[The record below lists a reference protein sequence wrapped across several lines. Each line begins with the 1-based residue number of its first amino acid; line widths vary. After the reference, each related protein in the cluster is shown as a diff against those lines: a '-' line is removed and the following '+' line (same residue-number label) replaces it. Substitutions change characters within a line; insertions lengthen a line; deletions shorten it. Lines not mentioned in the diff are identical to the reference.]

1 MVWFVVLQA
10 SVGVVATLV
19 ALGFGG
25 LQAAGSVLLG
35 STVVWLPNL
44 MFAVRLAS
52 SRDQAAAVWLIGQL
66 AKLGLAVLML
76 MLTAKFWPTVL
87 WPGLLTGLGLAG
99 LTVFAGPW
107 FVSRAERRA
116 HSKRIDALLNLFEQ
130 RDPKV

>member
-10 SVGVVATLV
+10 SVGVMAALV

-87 WPGLLTGLGLAG
+87 WPGLLIGLGLTG

-107 FVSRAERRA
+107 FVNRAEARA
-116 HSKRIDALLNLFEQ
+116 HSKRIDALLSLLEQ